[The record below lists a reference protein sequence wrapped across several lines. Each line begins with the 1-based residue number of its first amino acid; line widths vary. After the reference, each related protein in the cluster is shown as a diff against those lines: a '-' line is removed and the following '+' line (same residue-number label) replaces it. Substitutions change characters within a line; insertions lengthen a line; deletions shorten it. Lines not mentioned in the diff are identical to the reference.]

1 VVADQKELVHNLPY
15 KEVAVV
21 LEEELEEVVA
31 DLEEVVAVP
40 LGSQRDQEEV
50 VAVTEPS

>member
-21 LEEELEEVVA
+21 LEEELEKVEADLEEVVA
-31 DLEEVVAVP
+31 DLEEVVAV
-40 LGSQRDQEEV
+40 
-50 VAVTEPS
+50 TEPS